1 MIWLEMSRDDEHG
14 GGHWGFPQCL
24 WSPALKQ
31 NGSKW
36 GYWETLTRVQA
47 DDLILHLRGQGPSAA
62 LVGYSTAALDGFVTR
77 ERPPNPEP
85 YGWSTSFF
93 KVLLEDF
100 TAFEN
105 PVSLQSIFSSKNE
118 ILTNYYEVNKTRG
131 RRERRLLFYVIQRG
145 RLQCLNG
152 AYLTEVD
159 EELGELLIGHRF
171 GLSASDEE
179 VDASTPTD
187 ENTRKFVARVG
198 QRKFS
203 ENVRENYGHRC
214 CFPQCQVSES
224 QFLVGAHIARWV
236 DVPSLRGRTDN
247 GLCLCL
253 IHDKAFEIGMYTLDA
268 SGTVVINPKY
278 QTSAPNSLFQTS
290 IYPFNG
296 HEAELGSIRP
306 SGTALRHHWER
317 IQVSPS
323 G

>member
-1 MIWLEMSRDDEHG
+1 MAEECRYE
-14 GGHWGFPQCL
+14 F
-24 WSPALKQ
+24 A
-31 NGSKW
+31 
-36 GYWETLTRVQA
+36 A
-47 DDLILHLRGQGPSAA
+47 DTEIADQIADILS
-62 LVGYSTAALDGFVTR
+62 GFVD
-77 ERPPNPEP
+77 
-85 YGWSTSFF
+85 
-93 KVLLEDF
+93 L
-100 TAFEN
+100 
-105 PVSLQSIFSSKNE
+105 
-118 ILTNYYEVNKTRG
+118 
-131 RRERRLLFYVIQRG
+131 
-145 RLQCLNG
+145 
-152 AYLTEVD
+152 
-159 EELGELLIGHRF
+159 
-171 GLSASDEE
+171 
-179 VDASTPTD
+179 
-187 ENTRKFVARVG
+187 
-198 QRKFS
+198 
-203 ENVRENYGHRC
+203 C